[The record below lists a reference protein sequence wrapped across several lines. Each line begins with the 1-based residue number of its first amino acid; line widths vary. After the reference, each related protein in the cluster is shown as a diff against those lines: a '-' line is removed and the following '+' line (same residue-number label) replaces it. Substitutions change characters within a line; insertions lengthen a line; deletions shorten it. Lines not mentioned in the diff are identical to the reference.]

1 MEFLER
7 KVLESWTDKV
17 FGNKKKTKFGN
28 KPGAA
33 DLETK
38 FLKNTPTKK
47 NGNKNK
53 VPKNNSNKKNGN
65 KKRAP
70 KGPSIRSPTLD
81 HPSTL
86 VLY

>member
-38 FLKNTPTKK
+38 FIKNTPTKK
-47 NGNKNK
+47 MEIKTK
-53 VPKNNSNKKNGN
+53 FLKIIPTKKMEI
-65 KKRAP
+65 K
-70 KGPSIRSPTLD
+70 KGPRRALLLD
-81 HPSTL
+81 LQLLTIHQR
-86 VLY
+86 